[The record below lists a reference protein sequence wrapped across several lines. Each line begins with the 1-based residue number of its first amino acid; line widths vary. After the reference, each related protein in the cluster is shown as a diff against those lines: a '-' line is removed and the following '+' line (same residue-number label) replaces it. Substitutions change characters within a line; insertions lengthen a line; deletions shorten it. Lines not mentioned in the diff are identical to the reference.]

1 MIEMS
6 VEFVRVSMQN
16 YNRVVI
22 LKEKES
28 DRYLL
33 IWIGPAEAEAIA
45 MRLGDVQP
53 PRPQTHDLLVNIID
67 SLGAHVS
74 HVLVNDLNNDTFY
87 ARIVLDNNGQTVE
100 IDSRTSDAIALA
112 VRTQVPIY
120 AEESVLERAGILLD
134 KEPEQLT
141 SGSGMGQNIRPPNP
155 EELEKMSAFK
165 DFIESLDLDDFGK
178 TKTYEPLPAF
188 PKQSLDRAPQRGLGV
203 GVRKDR
209 PHDVLVGERR
219 DQEVVEPLT
228 NAHLARAQVRIE
240 LAVDR
245 CQGGAAHEVRDCHP
259 PSSAAA
265 DIAEPSSASASRR
278 KTETRAFLTN
288 PAASTGT
295 RSSSSP
301 PS

>member
-67 SLGAHVS
+67 SLGARVS

-134 KEPEQLT
+134 REPEQLT
-141 SGSGMGQNIRPPNP
+141 AAPGFNEPMTRTNP

-165 DFIESLDLDDFGK
+165 DFIESLDLD
-178 TKTYEPLPAF
+178 
-188 PKQSLDRAPQRGLGV
+188 
-203 GVRKDR
+203 
-209 PHDVLVGERR
+209 
-219 DQEVVEPLT
+219 
-228 NAHLARAQVRIE
+228 
-240 LAVDR
+240 
-245 CQGGAAHEVRDCHP
+245 
-259 PSSAAA
+259 
-265 DIAEPSSASASRR
+265 
-278 KTETRAFLTN
+278 
-288 PAASTGT
+288 
-295 RSSSSP
+295 
-301 PS
+301 